1 MNNHPVAIIG
11 GGPVGLA
18 AAAHLLERGESA
30 ILFEAGTTVG
40 ASVLEWGH
48 VRMFSPWQFNMD
60 AACVRLLE
68 ATGWTAPPSQE
79 LPTGAELY
87 GRYLRPLGELAVMRD
102 IIHKGARVLA
112 VSRRHHDKMK
122 DRGRDDAPFVLQVA
136 HADDSRSQV
145 LARAVIDASGTW
157 HNPNPAGA
165 DGLPA
170 LGECR
175 TGLHQTKRQRQRI
188 YYGIPDVMRGAR
200 KRYLGKRVMVVGS
213 GHSAINT
220 LLDLARLASDEPK
233 TSIVWALR
241 GADMQRVYG
250 GGEND
255 ALPARGQLGA
265 LMRRAVAAGA
275 MEILAPFRIS
285 QIDDRGDALLIS
297 GALEGALRS
306 VEVEE
311 LIVCTGARPDLS
323 LTRELRLDLDPA
335 VESSR
340 ALAPLIDPNLH
351 SCGTVRPH
359 GESELRQPEKDFYI
373 VGMKSY
379 GRAPTFLMATGYEQA
394 RSVVAALA
402 GDWAAARD
410 LHLNLPETGVCVSDF
425 ADEEACCD
433 PIAADCCAPA
443 PIALERHR
451 AGVSP
456 SLSPSADQWQRMSEE
471 ARTSNARG
479 ARLQTRDSTA
489 PARLTCHFGGG
500 CATLDG

>member
-1 MNNHPVAIIG
+1 MNKHPVAIIG

-18 AAAHLLERGESA
+18 AAAHLLERGERA
-30 ILFEAGTTVG
+30 ILFEAGSTVG
-40 ASVLEWGH
+40 ASVLNWGH
-48 VRMFSPWQFNMD
+48 VRMFSPWRFNMD

-68 ATGWTAPPSQE
+68 ATGWTAPPPEE
-79 LPTGAELY
+79 LPTGAELVE
-87 GRYLRPLGELAVMRD
+87 RYLRPLAELDIMRG
-102 IIHKGARVLA
+102 IIHSRARVVA
-112 VSRRHHDKMK
+112 VSRHHHDKLK
-122 DRGRDDAPFVLQVA
+122 DRGRDDAPFVLRVA
-136 HADDSRSQV
+136 LADDSESQF

-170 LGECR
+170 LGESPS
-175 TGLHQTKRQRQRI
+175 GIHQTKGQRQRI
-188 YYGIPDVMRGAR
+188 YYGIPDVKRGAR
-200 KRYLGKRVMVVGS
+200 DRYLGKRVMVVGS

-220 LLDLARLASDEPK
+220 LLDLARLAEDKPK

-241 GADMQRVYG
+241 GANLQRVYG

-265 LMRRAVAAGA
+265 LIRRAVAAGA

-285 QIDDRGDALLIS
+285 NIDDHGSDLVIS
-297 GALEGALRS
+297 GDLNGAWHS
-306 VEVEE
+306 AEVEE
-311 LIVCTGARPDLS
+311 LIVCTGARPDLGI
-323 LTRELRLDLDPA
+323 TKELRLDLDPV

-359 GESELRQPEKDFYI
+359 GEAELRQPEKDFYI

-402 GDWAAARD
+402 GDWDAARD
-410 LHLNLPETGVCVSDF
+410 VQLNLPETGVCVSDF
-425 ADEEACCD
+425 ADEAACCD
-433 PIAADCCAPA
+433 PIAVDCCAPA
-443 PIALERHR
+443 PIALEDI
-451 AGVSP
+451 
-456 SLSPSADQWQRMSEE
+456 SLSPASARVS
-471 ARTSNARG
+471 
-479 ARLQTRDSTA
+479 A
-489 PARLTCHFGGG
+489 PVIANE
-500 CATLDG
+500 

>member
-1 MNNHPVAIIG
+1 MNKHPVAIIG

-18 AAAHLLERGESA
+18 AAAHLLERGERA
-30 ILFEAGTTVG
+30 ILFEAGSTVG
-40 ASVLEWGH
+40 ASVLDWGH
-48 VRMFSPWQFNMD
+48 VRMFSPWRFNMD

-68 ATGWTAPPSQE
+68 ATGWTAPPPE
-79 LPTGAELY
+79 DLPTGAELVE
-87 GRYLRPLGELAVMRD
+87 RYLRPLVELAIMQG
-102 IIHKGARVLA
+102 IIHTRARVIA

-122 DRGRDDAPFVLQVA
+122 DRGRDDAPFVLRVDL
-136 HADDSRSQV
+136 ADDSESQF

-170 LGECR
+170 LGESR
-175 TGLHQTKRQRQRI
+175 SRVQQTRGQRQRI
-188 YYGIPDVMRGAR
+188 WYGIPDVKGSAR
-200 KRYLGKRVMVVGS
+200 DRYLGKRVMVVGS

-220 LLDLARLASDEPK
+220 LLDLARLAEDEPK

-241 GADMQRVYG
+241 GANLQRVYG

-255 ALPARGQLGA
+255 ALPARGQLGV
-265 LMRRAVAAGA
+265 LIRRAVAAGA
-275 MEILAPFRIS
+275 MQILAPFRIS
-285 QIDDRGDALLIS
+285 NIDDHGSALAIS
-297 GALEGALRS
+297 GDLDGAFHS
-306 VEVEE
+306 AEVEE
-311 LIVCTGARPDLS
+311 LIVCAGARPDLRI
-323 LTRELRLDLDPA
+323 TRELRLDLDPV

-359 GESELRQPEKDFYI
+359 GEAELRQPEKDFYI

-402 GDWAAARD
+402 GDWEAARD
-410 LHLNLPETGVCVSDF
+410 VRLNLPETGVCVADF

-433 PIAADCCAPA
+433 PIAVDCCAPA
-443 PIALERHR
+443 PIALEDI
-451 AGVSP
+451 
-456 SLSPSADQWQRMSEE
+456 SL
-471 ARTSNARG
+471 
-479 ARLQTRDSTA
+479 A
-489 PARLTCHFGGG
+489 PASARVPAPIIGNE
-500 CATLDG
+500 